1 LIGQYIG
8 QTGPKTIKQLERG
21 LGKVLFV
28 DEAYRLGEG
37 HFAQEAINELVD
49 SITKPRFAGKMVII
63 LAGYDNDMNNLLR
76 VNEGLSSRFAD
87 EVVFP
92 SLTPRDCLHLLEEK
106 LRQSAIA
113 FPSMQEPRTNAY
125 LLDRLLDLSKLP
137 AWGNARDI
145 QTLAKS
151 MVRTVFQTN
160 TTKVVELILPAEA
173 AKKCIESML
182 IERRARAKV
191 GRAPRSAVPGHAQH
205 ADYTPPAPQTSTGTI
220 TTTKSTAKPC
230 DSEDEIQS
238 PSLDE
243 VDADSRDPGVS
254 DAIWQSLQNDKKLA
268 KLKAREAEK
277 EICNREQA
285 QRQAEAVENEA
296 KNSAK
301 SLDILK
307 AENETEAQAL
317 HRKREETRMNQIEG
331 QTRQEQEE
339 AQKIVDEL
347 RKHQAENEAKANEL
361 LRKREEA
368 RIRALKAKAEKE
380 KLQMEVERLRIQESE
395 RKATEQRAQTKLK
408 QMGVCPVGY
417 RWIKQSSGYRC
428 AGGSHWVDN
437 SMLGL

>member
-49 SITKPRFAGKMVII
+49 SITKPQFAGKMVII

-92 SLTPRDCLHLLEEK
+92 SLTPRDCLQLLKEK
-106 LRQSAIA
+106 LNQSAIA
-113 FPSMQEPRTNAY
+113 FPSMQEPKTNAY

-160 TTKVVELILPAEA
+160 TTKVAELILPAEA
-173 AKKCIESML
+173 AKQCIESML

-191 GRAPRSAVPGHAQH
+191 GRAPRSAVPGQAQS
-205 ADYTPPAPQTSTGTI
+205 ADYTPPAPQTSSGTT
-220 TTTKSTAKPC
+220 TTTKSMTKPC
-230 DSEDEIQS
+230 NSENEVHS
-238 PSLDE
+238 PSFDE
-243 VDADSRDPGVS
+243 VDPDSRDPGVS

-268 KLKAREAEK
+268 ELRVKEAEK
-277 EICNREQA
+277 EICNKEQA
-285 QRQAEAVENEA
+285 QQQVEAVENEA
-296 KNSAK
+296 KNNASI
-301 SLDILK
+301 LDVLK
-307 AENETEAQAL
+307 AKNETEAQAL
-317 HRKREETRMNQIEG
+317 HQKREETRMNQIEG
-331 QTRQEQEE
+331 QTKEEQEE
-339 AQKIVDEL
+339 TQKIVDEL
-347 RKHQAENEAKANEL
+347 RKRQAEIEAEAKEL

-368 RIRALKAKAEKE
+368 RIRALEAKAEKE
-380 KLQMEVERLRIQESE
+380 KMQMEVERLRIQESE
-395 RKATEQRAQTKLK
+395 RKATEQRAQMKLR

-437 SMLGL
+437 SSLGL